1 MSALILL
8 TTWGGNQYAWDSGMI
23 VGLGIGGVV
32 LLALFVWQER
42 RAAEPLMPGELFH
55 SPVFNVASAMGFTV
69 GMAMFGAIIYIPFFL
84 QIVFGATPTESG
96 LRMLPLM
103 AGLLVASIASGRAI
117 SKMGRYRVFPI
128 TGTAVLVVGMFLL
141 SRLGVG
147 TPHWLASVY
156 MAVVG
161 VGIGLVMQVL
171 VLVVQNDADPKDIG
185 AATSTATFFRSLG
198 GSFGV
203 AIFGAIYAS
212 RLKTELGVAPARGGG
227 GARQGA
233 EPRAG
238 DASSRRCSGSTSRRR
253 SRTRST
259 ASSSGGCSSRSS
271 RSRCPGSSRRC
282 RCGRRCT
289 AATSAP
295 RRPPPGCGQRGA
307 GGEPLV

>member
-1 MSALILL
+1 
-8 TTWGGNQYAWDSGMI
+8 
-23 VGLGIGGVV
+23 
-32 LLALFVWQER
+32 
-42 RAAEPLMPGELFH
+42 MPGELFH

-84 QIVFGATPTESG
+84 QIVFGATPTSSG

-117 SKMGRYRVFPI
+117 SKMGRYRIFPI
-128 TGTAVLVVGMFLL
+128 SGTAILVVGMFLL
-141 SRLGVG
+141 SRLGVT

-171 VLVVQNDADPKDIG
+171 VLVVQNDADPRNIG

-212 RLKTELGVAPARGGG
+212 HLKTQLGSLPPAAAGALAKVRSPEQARHLPALLRLDFTQAFAHALHNVFLWGMFLAIVPFALSWFLKEVPLRTTLHRTDLDAGATAAGGTG
-227 GARQGA
+227 SEVLAA
-233 EPRAG
+233 EPLA
-238 DASSRRCSGSTSRRR
+238 
-253 SRTRST
+253 
-259 ASSSGGCSSRSS
+259 
-271 RSRCPGSSRRC
+271 
-282 RCGRRCT
+282 
-289 AATSAP
+289 
-295 RRPPPGCGQRGA
+295 
-307 GGEPLV
+307 